1 MTERRYVESHSDVLR
16 HPHEQMLKLVAKGFY
31 KELINYGVKEPE
43 ILTVAGHLLD
53 NVSLKSNPNRITV
66 DTYNTLFSVKD
77 IHNDWNEKR
86 ELSIS
91 SISITPLGTNDFG
104 QIGKWTNSPEARR
117 YFYPH
122 FPDTP
127 SGLEQY
133 FQSDDREYFRIN
145 SDGKFVGIIGA
156 DQVDNQSKKLEMRKL
171 VGASEQRGKG
181 IGKRAIFLFL
191 YYAYLIKNFEKV
203 FLHSL
208 DINLR
213 NLSLNGKFGFYLEG
227 VFFEDITID
236 GERHD
241 LVRMVLSRSVWQE
254 LFA

>member
-1 MTERRYVESHSDVLR
+1 MTEYHNVETHSEVTR
-16 HPHEQMLKLVAKGFY
+16 HPHDQMLKLVAKGFY

-53 NVSLKSNPNRITV
+53 NVSLKTNPNRIPI
-66 DTYNTLFSVKD
+66 DTYNTLFSTKD
-77 IHNDWNEKR
+77 IRDDWKEKR
-86 ELSIS
+86 EIGISDISIS
-91 SISITPLGTNDFG
+91 PLLSEDYDQVGE
-104 QIGKWTNSPEARR
+104 WTNSPEARR

-122 FPDTP
+122 FPDTN
-127 SGLEQY
+127 SELEQY
-133 FQSDDREYFRIN
+133 FQSGEREYFRIVSGN
-145 SDGKFVGIIGA
+145 DFVGIIGA

-171 VGASEQRGKG
+171 VGASQERGKG
-181 IGKRAIFLFL
+181 IGKNATFLFL

-227 VFFEDITID
+227 VFFEDVTID

-241 LVRMVLSRSVWQE
+241 LVRMALSRSVWKE